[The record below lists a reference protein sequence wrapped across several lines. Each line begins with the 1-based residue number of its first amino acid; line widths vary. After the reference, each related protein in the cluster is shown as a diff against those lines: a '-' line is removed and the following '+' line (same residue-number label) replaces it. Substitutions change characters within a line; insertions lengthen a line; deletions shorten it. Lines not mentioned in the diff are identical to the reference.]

1 VTLEMWRS
9 VLGYASLVVAV
20 LLLGAEMLSVLARLG
35 MFAGASEVVPVRLW
49 RWADAWRVLGAVG
62 LSALG
67 YWLLRHAR
75 GRRDRAA

>member
-1 VTLEMWRS
+1 MSRA
-9 VLGYASLVVAV
+9 VLGYAFLVVAV
-20 LLLGAEMLSVLARLG
+20 LLLGAEALSLLARFG
-35 MFAGASEVVPVRLW
+35 MFVGASEVVPVRFW

-62 LSALG
+62 LGALG